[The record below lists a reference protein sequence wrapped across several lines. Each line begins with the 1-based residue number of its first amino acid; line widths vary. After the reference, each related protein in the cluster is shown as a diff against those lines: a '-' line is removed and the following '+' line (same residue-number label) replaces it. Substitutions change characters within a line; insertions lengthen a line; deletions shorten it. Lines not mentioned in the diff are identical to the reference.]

1 MYKGGVCMF
10 FNCHTNRCREPEVHC
25 YRRFFIRG
33 ATGATGPMGPIGF
46 TGPTGPAGPIGPIGP
61 TGPTGIIGPT
71 GPTGPIGLSVTGPTG
86 PTGATGEVGPIGA
99 TGEVGPTGATGPTGP
114 TGATGEIGPT
124 GATGEIG
131 PTGATGE
138 IGPTGPTGA
147 TGPAGEVPEIALS
160 NIMVENVTAQTIAP
174 NGSINLPTIT
184 SQTGDEIT
192 QTSPA
197 EVTLAAGTYF
207 ILFQTEV
214 SNNATVDMGATLLLN
229 DTAVA
234 GGGIY
239 ISGSTEDSQVSI
251 QHIATVADGTTLSLQ
266 NASTVN
272 AEYENSTLSVIK
284 LA

>member
-1 MYKGGVCMF
+1 MF
-10 FNCHTNRCREPEVHC
+10 FNCHTNRCREPEVYC

-86 PTGATGEVGPIGA
+86 PTGPTGATGITGPTGA
-99 TGEVGPTGATGPTGP
+99 TGEVGPTGATGEIGPTGS
-114 TGATGEIGPT
+114 TGATGEL
-124 GATGEIG
+124 
-131 PTGATGE
+131 
-138 IGPTGPTGA
+138 GPTGPTGA

-184 SQTGDEIT
+184 SQTGDDIT

-251 QHIATVADGTTLSLQ
+251 QRIATVADGTTLSLQ